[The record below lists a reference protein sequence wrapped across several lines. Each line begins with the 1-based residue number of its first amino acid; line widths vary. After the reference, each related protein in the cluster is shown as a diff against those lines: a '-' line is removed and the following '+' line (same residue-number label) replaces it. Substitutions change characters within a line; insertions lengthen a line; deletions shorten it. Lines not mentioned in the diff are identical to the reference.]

1 MTAAIDPSHIIHVC
15 PAHSEYRFRDAC
27 RIDTCQYHN
36 KVTKQR
42 CLALDRAEGDKSVS
56 CVEVGIFKEY
66 ALQRSN
72 GDQSSRLTQKGTETA
87 VRRQGI
93 AVRESMRLY
102 LYVGWLDENGLRS
115 LNFERELSEE
125 HAEHLALMVDDLHHI
140 VHELRPHM
148 IPYLFHAPTIAHFAK
163 TVRSG
168 MSPEPFNFRVIL
180 GKRSR
185 LPSNLIKELHTSCLN
200 CLPSRT

>member
-1 MTAAIDPSHIIHVC
+1 MTVAIDTSLIIHVC
-15 PAHSEYRFRDAC
+15 PAYDSYQFRDAC

-56 CVEVGIFKEY
+56 CVEVGVFKEY

-72 GDQSSRLTQKGTETA
+72 GDPTARLTQKGTETA

-93 AVRESMRLY
+93 AVREAMRLY
-102 LYVGWLDENGLRS
+102 LFVGWLDENGLRS
-115 LNFERELSEE
+115 LKFARELSEE
-125 HAEHLALMVDDLHHI
+125 HTEQLATLVEDLRPI
-140 VHELRPHM
+140 VHELRDHM
-148 IPYLFHAPTIAHFAK
+148 IPYMFHEPTIAHFAK
-163 TVRSG
+163 TLRSG

-180 GKRSR
+180 GKKSR

-200 CLPSRT
+200 CLPSSQ